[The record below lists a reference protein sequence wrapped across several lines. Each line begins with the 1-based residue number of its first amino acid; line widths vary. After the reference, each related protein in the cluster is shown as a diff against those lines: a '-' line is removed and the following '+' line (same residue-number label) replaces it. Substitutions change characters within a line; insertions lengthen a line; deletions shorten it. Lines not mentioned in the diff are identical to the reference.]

1 MTNDNILNKLLKLTC
16 CCFTIDPPG
25 PPAFPKIIDSTH
37 SSISLSWT
45 KPAYDGGCEI
55 LGYLVEFKR
64 VEGEDWMKCNV
75 PKNLQA
81 TKFVVTGLIDNTEYQ
96 FRVSAVNRIGFG
108 EPSDVPGNHMAKDI
122 LRKC

>member
-1 MTNDNILNKLLKLTC
+1 M
-16 CCFTIDPPG
+16 CFCGFIIDPPG
-25 PPAFPKIIDSTH
+25 PPAFPKVVDSTH

-64 VEGEDWMKCNV
+64 ADAEDWLKCNV

-81 TKFVVTGLIDNTEYQ
+81 TKFNVTGLLDNTEYQ
-96 FRVSAVNRIGFG
+96 FRVTAVNKIGFG
-108 EPSDVPGNHMAKDI
+108 EPSEVPEKHMAKDI
-122 LRKC
+122 LSKYIS